1 MDEPEF
7 IEVKAEKVTVEEI
20 KQVVIETTDRRK
32 QATLFH
38 LIEKHRPFLERS
50 EQMKKTKRPE
60 RSGQN
65 SFFDVSSYFLC
76 IFIFISSFF
85 WTKNVN

>member
-50 EQMKKTKRPE
+50 EQMKKQSVLNVVDRTEVRVEGFLQVENHMMVKKFKNFNKR
-60 RSGQN
+60 
-65 SFFDVSSYFLC
+65 
-76 IFIFISSFF
+76 
-85 WTKNVN
+85 

>member
-1 MDEPEF
+1 MDESEF

-20 KQVVIETTDRRK
+20 KQVVIKTTNRRK

-60 RSGQN
+60 RSRQN
-65 SFFDVSSYFLC
+65 RGKSGRFSSSRKSYE
-76 IFIFISSFF
+76 
-85 WTKNVN
+85 

>member
-7 IEVKAEKVTVEEI
+7 IEVKAETVEEI

-50 EQMKKTKRPE
+50 EQMKKNKA
-60 RSGQN
+60 S
-65 SFFDVSSYFLC
+65 
-76 IFIFISSFF
+76 
-85 WTKNVN
+85 